1 MTLTHWHLRVTVESS
16 VRQKAVDLARQARQT
31 PANYVA
37 SLIEQAQ
44 KEDTWLPEK
53 SFSNSDN

>member
-37 SLIEQAQ
+37 TLIERAQ
-44 KEDTWLPEK
+44 KEDEWQPAK
-53 SFSNSDN
+53 SYSNSDN